1 MKDYK
6 DWPALCIHIGPPR
19 ITIKHKPRTSTHCV
33 VITQDGFDEVIM
45 RDNFKAAETIYL
57 KLINNGTYNNQ
68 TGSTHRN

>member
-45 RDNFKAAETIYL
+45 RDNFKAAETIFN
-57 KLINNGTYNNQ
+57 KLINGTTK
-68 TGSTHRN
+68 TGSTHGG